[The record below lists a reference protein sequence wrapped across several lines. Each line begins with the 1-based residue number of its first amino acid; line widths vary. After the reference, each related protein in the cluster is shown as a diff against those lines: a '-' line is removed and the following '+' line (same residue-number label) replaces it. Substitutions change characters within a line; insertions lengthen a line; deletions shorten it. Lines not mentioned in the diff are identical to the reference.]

1 MVEDKLRRR
10 FDYYLRKTEIVIYS
24 ILAMLLA
31 VTAFVTIATAGQI
44 LWMDL
49 SHWTVAA
56 QTLRVLNQLLI
67 VLMLVEI
74 LHTARISIRSHVH
87 VLVTEPFL
95 VVGLIASIRR
105 ILVITLEAATLTKEG
120 AWATEGA
127 HGIFRSS
134 MIELG
139 LLGLLV
145 LVLVVSIAL
154 LRRFGPASKDLPEL
168 GSLTLAPPALVGMPL
183 FTTKCNHSARMVVCS
198 ELIVGPRSR
207 PW

>member
-1 MVEDKLRRR
+1 MVEDKLRDH
-10 FDYYLRKTEIVIYS
+10 FDYSLAKIEVAIYS
-24 ILAMLLA
+24 VLALLLSVTILAAIASAGKLLWDA
-31 VTAFVTIATAGQI
+31 
-44 LWMDL
+44 L
-49 SHWTVAA
+49 SHWTVAS

-74 LHTARISIRSHVH
+74 LHTVRISIRSH

-127 HGIFRSS
+127 NGIFRSS

-139 LLGLLV
+139 LLGVLV
-145 LVLVVSIAL
+145 LVLVISITL
-154 LRRFGPASKDLPEL
+154 LRRYAPTSKDLPEL
-168 GSLTLAPPALVGMPL
+168 
-183 FTTKCNHSARMVVCS
+183 
-198 ELIVGPRSR
+198 
-207 PW
+207 